1 MLVAAVVAG
10 FSGAM
15 VAVRM
20 WFRRATSKLRRRRP
34 TEVDAAVST
43 PAETDR

>member
-34 TEVDAAVST
+34 TDVDAVSA
-43 PAETDR
+43 PAETEH